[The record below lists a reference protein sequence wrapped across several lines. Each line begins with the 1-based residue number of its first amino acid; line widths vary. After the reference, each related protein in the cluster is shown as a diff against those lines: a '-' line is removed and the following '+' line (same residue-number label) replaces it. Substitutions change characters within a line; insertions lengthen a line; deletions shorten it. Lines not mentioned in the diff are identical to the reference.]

1 MMRRKI
7 KNFYEID
14 KESNDKKQKISI
26 MKIE

>member
-1 MMRRKI
+1 MMRRQN
-7 KNFYEID
+7 KNFYKID